1 MLFVITMLFCFISSL
16 FIRNTRLIG
25 FLAMMVLAYLAGD
38 ADPLT
43 TIDYSVYLMHYNLL
57 GFETSPFEKG
67 YTVLSQFF
75 FYHGLNY
82 AQFRLFFAFL
92 AFVIMFIGVSLFTK
106 KVALFA
112 GLYGLTVFFNDA
124 TQIRNLMMIAIT
136 ILGAGLL
143 AKKNRIPKIFGVFAL
158 LIASQFHDLGFV
170 FLLVIVPLSLI
181 KLDTLIRYYKYFVF
195 FLYGVAA
202 FFMVN
207 SDGIVI
213 NFFASFLSK
222 FSSRDNSA
230 DNVLT
235 SFGRGS
241 SHSTIIF
248 VWILLLLFSPD
259 LKLKCNT

>member
-1 MLFVITMLFCFISSL
+1 
-16 FIRNTRLIG
+16 
-25 FLAMMVLAYLAGD
+25 
-38 ADPLT
+38 
-43 TIDYSVYLMHYNLL
+43 
-57 GFETSPFEKG
+57 
-67 YTVLSQFF
+67 
-75 FYHGLNY
+75 
-82 AQFRLFFAFL
+82 
-92 AFVIMFIGVSLFTK
+92 
-106 KVALFA
+106 
-112 GLYGLTVFFNDA
+112 
-124 TQIRNLMMIAIT
+124 MMIAIT

-248 VWILLLLFSPD
+248 VWILLLLFSLVLTMFVKLLRKLNTGDENKIKLLFIGSASAMLVVFLIVIAPD
-259 LKLKCNT
+259 YSRISRNAFLFLIIMLCSILEKKVVIHLNQKNIEKAILVVFLFTFTAYVNTSIWGSTYYESIPYLAKLEK